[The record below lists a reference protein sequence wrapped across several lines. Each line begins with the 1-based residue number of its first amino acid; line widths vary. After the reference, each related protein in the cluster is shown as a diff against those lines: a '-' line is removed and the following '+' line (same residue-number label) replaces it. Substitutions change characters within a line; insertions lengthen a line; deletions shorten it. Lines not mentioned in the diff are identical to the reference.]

1 MSRILVTGASGFI
14 GRALIKRLI
23 SERNYELHA
32 VARNI
37 PQGALSMH
45 ITWHECN
52 LFDEQSVGL
61 LFASLRPDV
70 LIQLAWCADHGSY
83 WKDPTNFDW
92 LSANLY
98 IARCF
103 VTEGGRRAIF
113 AGTSAEYEWSS
124 LFPLHETDTPLK
136 PQQLYGSC
144 KLAAFWAIKSFFEQ
158 EGVSWAWAR
167 FFNPFGPYEDR
178 RRLIPRVC
186 LNLLAGKILD
196 FDAALSQRDF
206 LHVVDVGSALAALAQ
221 SEVQGPVN
229 VASGE
234 AISIRDLVSTL
245 ARLMQKDHMVNFVG
259 TQDVAD
265 AVVADVS
272 RLRAEVGWSPPR
284 SFEDRLHE
292 TSEWWRLHSSNQQFH

>member
-1 MSRILVTGASGFI
+1 MPRILITGASGFI
-14 GRALIKRLI
+14 GRALVDGLVGY
-23 SERNYELHA
+23 SGSELHA
-32 VARNI
+32 VTRDTI
-37 PQGALSMH
+37 KGPLSEH
-45 ITWHECN
+45 VTWHECS
-52 LFDEQSVGL
+52 LLDKQSVGA
-61 LFASLRPDV
+61 LFAKLRPEV
-70 LIQLAWCADHGSY
+70 LIQLAWCADHGTY
-83 WKDPTNFDW
+83 WKDPANFDW
-92 LSANLY
+92 LSTNLF

-103 VTEGGRRAIF
+103 VRHGGRRAIF
-113 AGTSAEYEWSS
+113 AGTSAEYDWSAYA
-124 LFPLHETDTPLK
+124 PLHETDTPLR

-178 RRLIPRVC
+178 RRLIPKVC

-196 FDAALSQRDF
+196 FDAGLSQRDF
-206 LHVVDVGSALAALAQ
+206 LRVDDVGSALAALAQ

-234 AISIRDLVSTL
+234 AISIRDLVSAL
-245 ARLMQKDHMVNFVG
+245 ARLMQKDHMVNFIG

-292 TSEWWRLHSSNQQFH
+292 TSEWWRLHSSNQ